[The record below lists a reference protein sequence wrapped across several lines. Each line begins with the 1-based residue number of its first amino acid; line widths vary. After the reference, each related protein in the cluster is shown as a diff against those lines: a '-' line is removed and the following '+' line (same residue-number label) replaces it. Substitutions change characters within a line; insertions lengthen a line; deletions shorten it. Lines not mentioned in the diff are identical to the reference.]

1 MRFAPLG
8 FSSPEEPGSPC
19 PFFKGD
25 EQVSTEAADKLQ
37 NRAGHGFQD
46 QLLMTLPAELIA
58 AIVAVSLWTSMP
70 TYFVLSIDG
79 APFCRG
85 MRSTL
90 KPYRKRGAP
99 L

>member
-1 MRFAPLG
+1 
-8 FSSPEEPGSPC
+8 
-19 PFFKGD
+19 
-25 EQVSTEAADKLQ
+25 
-37 NRAGHGFQD
+37 
-46 QLLMTLPAELIA
+46 MTLPAELIA

>member
-1 MRFAPLG
+1 MTQMVIFVALLY
-8 FSSPEEPGSPC
+8 FD
-19 PFFKGD
+19 KGT
-25 EQVSTEAADKLQ
+25 EVLVGRLRCGTIVVSRIDSIT
-37 NRAGHGFQD
+37 
-46 QLLMTLPAELIA
+46 TLPAEFIT
-58 AIVAVSLWTSMP
+58 AIVTVSLWTSMP

-90 KPYRKRGAP
+90 KPYRKRGAR